1 MGILFRWEQHFTE
14 HRFNNMIWRDLTKLS
29 SSTTGFHMTFTGFY
43 QTIVVWWES
52 YRRRRIDNLEE
63 FWRPHWT
70 FISRFCWLNP
80 HVLLLKSL
88 LFSWR
93 NWHPPMILLLN
104 SLFAAFN
111 FIDSFSWISIV
122 LWWNHLESI
131 CIQVVPRVF
140 PLCSP
145 CLSWR
150 SAHVPSPSLR
160 EALLRNAAHE
170 EAVGEDVFIALQR
183 SSISDYY

>member
-29 SSTTGFHMTFTGFY
+29 SSTTGFHMTFTWFY
-43 QTIVVWWES
+43 QTIMVWWES

-93 NWHPPMILLLN
+93 KWHPPMILLLN

-145 CLSWR
+145 VFVLAKCPCSVAVASRGL
-150 SAHVPSPSLR
+150 
-160 EALLRNAAHE
+160 AA
-170 EAVGEDVFIALQR
+170 QR
-183 SSISDYY
+183 SPWRGRGRRCLHRAAAQ